1 MLFNSYEFI
10 YIFLP
15 LTLVIFFTLANH
27 NKHSALLILVISS
40 LIFYGCLSLH
50 YLPLLIVSVMVNYF
64 VSVRISASGFSW
76 NWPGKKYTSSKS
88 SGGSGNFSSDEKL
101 STNTSAKKFWLILGI
116 VFNFALLGYFKVIN
130 SLPLGISFYT
140 FTQTAHLV
148 EVFRNSITTK
158 SLLEYSGYVTFFPC
172 ITSGP
177 IMNAKTFSLSYELD
191 YENIARGITR
201 FTLGLFKKVCIA
213 DLLAHTVNELFAS
226 AGFLTFIE
234 AWAAAFGYG
243 MQLYFDFSGYSDM
256 AIGIGLMFGVS
267 LPENFNSPYKSTSII
282 DFWRRWHISL
292 GAWIRDY
299 IYIPLGGSREGEFK
313 KIRNV
318 FIAMLF
324 TGIWHGTGLTFIIW
338 GLLHGVFL
346 AVNHQW
352 RRLNVK
358 LPALISWLITF
369 LCVTFAWVIFR
380 AENLNEAGKI
390 ITAMLNVKN
399 IMLPS
404 RLAGYLGFLG
414 AYGVSFGVFATGLK
428 MLALIPFAMIITF
441 FFSNSKE
448 LTGNFKPGIVK
459 LAIVFVLLVISFVN
473 LSGISDFLYFQF

>member
-15 LTLVIFFTLANH
+15 VTLVIFFTLANH
-27 NKHSALLILVISS
+27 NKNFASLLLVISS
-40 LIFYGCLSLH
+40 LIFYGCLSVKF
-50 YLPLLIVSVMVNYF
+50 LPLLIISVIVNYF

-76 NWPGKKYTSSKS
+76 NWPGKKYSSAKS
-88 SGGSGNFSSDEKL
+88 SGGSCNLSSDEKL
-101 STNTSAKKFWLILGI
+101 SMNTAAKKFWLILGI
-116 VFNFALLGYFKVIN
+116 VFNFALLGYFKLIN

-140 FTQTAHLV
+140 FTQTAYLV

-177 IMNAKTFSLSYELD
+177 IMNAKTFSLNYELD
-191 YENIARGITR
+191 YENLAKGITR
-201 FTLGLFKKVCIA
+201 FILGLFKKVCIA
-213 DLLAHTVNELFAS
+213 DVMALSVNELFAN
-226 AGFLTFIE
+226 AGNLTFFE
-234 AWAAAFGYG
+234 AWAAALGYG

-256 AIGIGLMFGVS
+256 AVGIGLMFGVN

-313 KIRNV
+313 KVRNV

-338 GLLHGVFL
+338 GLLHGLML

-358 LPALISWLITF
+358 IPALISWLITF
-369 LCVTFAWVIFR
+369 LCVTFTWVIFR
-380 AENLNEAGKI
+380 SGSLDEAGKI
-390 ITAMLNVKN
+390 ITAMFDVKN

-404 RLAGYLGFLG
+404 KLVGQLGFLR
-414 AYGVSFGVFATGLK
+414 AYGISFGSLAANWKFFAYV
-428 MLALIPFAMIITF
+428 PFAVLTALLF
-441 FFSNSKE
+441 PNTQQ
-448 LTGNFKPGIVK
+448 LTGKFKHGALS
-459 LAIVFVLLVISFVN
+459 LAIILIMAVISFMN
-473 LSGISDFLYFQF
+473 FSGISDFLYFQF